1 MLSESED
8 LRAIRTRKFIIEA
21 FVELIETK
29 AFNKITINDITQ
41 KAMINRATFYRHF
54 LDKYDLMDT
63 VVKENLMANV
73 LNEMATIDEV
83 FSVELLKKLFVSITN
98 FQVSLNSRCHSNF
111 RVMSANIQEILLG
124 ELEKIILRTLTNK
137 CSHHNQQT
145 AQTMANM
152 LSWMLYAASNNWQQ
166 ASLVSAETF
175 IDQTFKDIYDLFRN
189 DLF

>member
-63 VVKENLMANV
+63 VVKENLMA
-73 LNEMATIDEV
+73 
-83 FSVELLKKLFVSITN
+83 
-98 FQVSLNSRCHSNF
+98 R
-111 RVMSANIQEILLG
+111 
-124 ELEKIILRTLTNK
+124 
-137 CSHHNQQT
+137 
-145 AQTMANM
+145 
-152 LSWMLYAASNNWQQ
+152 
-166 ASLVSAETF
+166 F
-175 IDQTFKDIYDLFRN
+175 IMEPDDFIFN
-189 DLF
+189 